1 MQSFLKIDSINLIL
15 EATKIRGALYLGNI
29 FAAYSQETI

>member
-1 MQSFLKIDSINLIL
+1 MQNFLKMDHISLIL
-15 EATKIRGALYLGNI
+15 ENTNTRGALYLGNI